1 MSVTVDRQPLPAESL
16 GLKTVGQVLSH
27 LKKDNRLIV
36 RVLIDGA
43 EPELKRIRVVK
54 KFALIEHTVQIET
67 ADPRQ
72 MARAVLAEVE
82 EELGEAQRITAES
95 TMLLRQNEVAPAVE
109 KLSGVFTTWQHVHES
124 LLRTAELLRISP
136 DVIKVRG
143 RAMTELLREIRSH
156 LGQVRTAVEGRDFST
171 LTDLLAHKMSQ
182 SAEQWRD
189 AIRSFRGVICV

>member
-1 MSVTVDRQPLPAESL
+1 M
-16 GLKTVGQVLSH
+16 GLKTVGQVLAH
-27 LKKDNRLIV
+27 LKKDNRLVV
-36 RVLIDGA
+36 RVRIDGA

-54 KFALIEHTVQIET
+54 KFSILEHSVQIET

-82 EELGEAQRITAES
+82 EELGEAQRMTAES
-95 TMLLRQNEVAPAVE
+95 TSLLRQNQVAPAVE
-109 KLSGVFTTWQHVHES
+109 KLGGVFTTWQHVHES
-124 LLRTAELLRISP
+124 LVRTA
-136 DVIKVRG
+136 
-143 RAMTELLREIRSH
+143 ELLREIRSH
-156 LGQVRTAVEGRDFST
+156 LNQVRAAVEGRDFST

>member
-1 MSVTVDRQPLPAESL
+1 MSVTVDEKPLAAESL

-54 KFALIEHTVQIET
+54 KFSVLDHTVHIET

-72 MARAVLAEVE
+72 MARQVLAEVE
-82 EELGEAQRITAES
+82 EELAEAQRIPAES
-95 TMLLRQNEVAPAVE
+95 TTLLRQNQVAPAVE
-109 KLSGVFTTWQHVHES
+109 KLGGVFTTWQHVHES
-124 LLRTAELLRISP
+124 LIRTAELLRISP

-143 RAMTELLREIRSH
+143 RAMTDLLREIRSH
-156 LGQVRTAVEGRDFST
+156 LTQVRSAIELRDFST
-171 LTDLLAHKMSQ
+171 LTDLLAHKMTQ

-189 AIRSFRGVICV
+189 AIRSF